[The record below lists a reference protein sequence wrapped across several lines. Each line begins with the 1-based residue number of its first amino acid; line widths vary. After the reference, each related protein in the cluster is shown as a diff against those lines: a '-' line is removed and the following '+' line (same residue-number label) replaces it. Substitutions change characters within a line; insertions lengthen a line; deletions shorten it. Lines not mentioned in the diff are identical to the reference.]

1 MRKIAFKFVLAICM
15 SVMSVLLWKMFN
27 ETQKI
32 KTVIHKPS
40 PISDVLN
47 NPYMGFAPSA
57 VNGPYPYEHSLVYKV
72 LTWRELEPEKGKFAF
87 EEIEAK
93 YKLEEWSGKNVKLII
108 RVVLDYSTDT
118 PHLDIPDWAYEE
130 IKGDGIRYDEEVG
143 KGFSPNYSNPV
154 LIQLHKRLIR
164 ALGERYDNDPRIAF
178 FALGSLGHW
187 GEWHTYSS
195 SHIAIPFPA
204 LAVSDQYVQHYLE
217 AFPNKKLL
225 LRRPY
230 PIAKNNHIGLY
241 NDGFGSRSSTN
252 DFIDWF
258 ENGYLSVL
266 AGDVKL
272 PAMPNF
278 WKSAPSGGEFSSG
291 SEVLSFLRDD
301 QIGQIIEMA
310 KRSHVSWLGPP
321 PLSEEELTPAAKAN
335 MEKLLK
341 IMGYRLRVE
350 TAAYPQSVI
359 QGSPL
364 QVDVTIANDGV
375 APFYYDWPV
384 ELSLMDEDGRVVAS
398 RIANGLLTNWLPG
411 QSKASLTLPIPADTA
426 EGEYRLLAAVLDP
439 DRMTPAIK
447 LAMDGKQ
454 PDGRYLLG
462 GVNVRKQTALVR
474 LQSMFRKNKI

>member
-1 MRKIAFKFVLAICM
+1 MRKIAFKFALAICM

-93 YKLEEWSGKNVKLII
+93 FKLEEWSDKNVKLIF
-108 RVVLDYSTDT
+108 RVVLDYSTNA

-130 IKGDGIRYDEEVG
+130 IKGDGIHYDEELG

-154 LIQLHKRLIR
+154 LIQLHKKLIQ
-164 ALGERYDNDPRIAF
+164 ALGERYDNDPRVAF
-178 FALGSLGHW
+178 VALGSLGHW

-195 SHIAIPFPA
+195 SHITIPFPP

-217 AFPNKKLL
+217 AFPHKKLL
-225 LRRPY
+225 IRRPH
-230 PIAKNNHIGLY
+230 PIAKNNKIGLY
-241 NDGFGSRSSTN
+241 NDVFGSKSSTD

-258 ENGYLSVL
+258 ENGYQSLL

-278 WKSAPSGGEFSSG
+278 WKSAPSGGEFSSA

-301 QIGQIIEMA
+301 QIGQIIDMA

-321 PLSEEELTPAAKAN
+321 PLSEEELTPEAAAN

-341 IMGYRLRVE
+341 VMGYRLRVE
-350 TAAYPQSVI
+350 KAVYPQSVI
-359 QGSPL
+359 KGSPL
-364 QVDVTIANDGV
+364 KVEVTITNEGV
-375 APFYYDWPV
+375 APFYFDWPV
-384 ELSLMDEDGRVVAS
+384 EFSLMDAGGRIAAS
-398 RIANGLLTNWLPG
+398 SQANGLIQSWLPG
-411 QSKASLTLPIPADTA
+411 QSEAALSLPIPGDIA
-426 EGEYRLLAAVLDP
+426 EGEYMLLAAILDP
-439 DRMTPAIK
+439 DQMTPGIK
-447 LAMDGKQ
+447 FAMDGRQ

-462 GVNVRKQTALVR
+462 SVNVREQTALER
-474 LQSMFRKNKI
+474 LQSMFNKD